1 MDMEKG
7 GERKGR
13 KRLRI
18 GINIYV
24 SQYGII

>member
-18 GINIYV
+18 GKNIYV
-24 SQYGII
+24 SQNRII